1 MDVKMGVKMDIT
13 LLATFTFL
21 PFQAIVQHEVLNFL
35 FNFPFYF
42 LFYSLFEIK
51 QKKQEKALLFLSSL
65 LDG

>member
-1 MDVKMGVKMDIT
+1 MEVKMGVKMDIA

-42 LFYSLFEIK
+42 LFYSFEIK